1 MSFQKISICIP
12 CYRSAKTLPGVV
24 SDIEKVFASGETRY
38 QIILVNDGSPDN
50 TYEVIREL
58 NRTRKNIIGVDLSRN
73 YGQASAKLAGL
84 SYADGDALIFMDD
97 DGQHPAS
104 GIPKL
109 LAKLDEGYDVVYAEF
124 KNKKHSAFKRL
135 TSNLFNRLAE
145 AMGNKPKGMKKSSF
159 VAWSRVVMDA
169 VRTYHSPFVSV
180 GAFLMSVTTK
190 FAGVEIEHQE
200 RAEGKSGYT
209 LKRLMR
215 LAMNTFFSFSFAP
228 LRLASY
234 LGLLFT
240 GVGFIGIL
248 VLLIKKI
255 AGSEIRNGNADT
267 LLVVLFIGGIIL
279 IVLGIMGEYLGRIY
293 STVSGKPQYFVR
305 DVTGKDEEAP

>member
-1 MSFQKISICIP
+1 LSNIS
-12 CYRSAKTLPGVV
+12 
-24 SDIEKVFASGETRY
+24 
-38 QIILVNDGSPDN
+38 
-50 TYEVIREL
+50 
-58 NRTRKNIIGVDLSRN
+58 
-73 YGQASAKLAGL
+73 
-84 SYADGDALIFMDD
+84 
-97 DGQHPAS
+97 
-104 GIPKL
+104 
-109 LAKLDEGYDVVYAEF
+109 
-124 KNKKHSAFKRL
+124 
-135 TSNLFNRLAE
+135 
-145 AMGNKPKGMKKSSF
+145 
-159 VAWSRVVMDA
+159 
-169 VRTYHSPFVSV
+169 
-180 GAFLMSVTTK
+180 
-190 FAGVEIEHQE
+190 
-200 RAEGKSGYT
+200 
-209 LKRLMR
+209 
-215 LAMNTFFSFSFAP
+215 FFSFSFAP